1 MRDWKAM
8 AEAQGIELS
17 DSARE
22 RLEGLEKRMLG
33 LRGLIDWM
41 EEPSLVCPMPEG
53 PEDGE

>member
-1 MRDWKAM
+1 M